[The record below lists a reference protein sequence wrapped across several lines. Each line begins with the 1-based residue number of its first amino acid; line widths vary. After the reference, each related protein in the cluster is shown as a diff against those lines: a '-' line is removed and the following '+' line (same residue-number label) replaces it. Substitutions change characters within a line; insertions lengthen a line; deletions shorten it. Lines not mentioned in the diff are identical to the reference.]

1 MRLSTQSYPPLAG
14 IQSHSG
20 ASVDLAIF
28 GLRAVYGSFSRYFVT
43 RSVIDSYLSMTSKEG
58 IYYLYMGAYVLWS
71 CLGEKHYLLAV
82 DPQYKN
88 GVEVRNSTK
97 LTPPAGEYGQIRKIE
112 GKSNKDK
119 WGIGDKNK
127 EIQKKDTVPTKIVR
141 LLIE

>member
-1 MRLSTQSYPPLAG
+1 MLSG

-43 RSVIDSYLSMTSKEG
+43 RSVIDSYLSKTSKEG
-58 IYYLYMGAYVLWS
+58 IYFLYMRAYILWS
-71 CLGEKHYLLAV
+71 CLVGKHFLLAV

-88 GVEVRNSTK
+88 GVEVRNSLK
-97 LTPPAGEYGQIRKIE
+97 LTPPAGVYGQIRKIE
-112 GKSNKDK
+112 GKLDNDK

-127 EIQKKDTVPTKIVR
+127 EIQKKDTVLLRTVR